1 MHVTRQ
7 AFITSCSNIIL
18 TYLLIYSVV
27 DLVWLPDLDLSGFLP
42 RRGGVR
48 PAWMGWEKCSLPL
61 MHGDQSITTQRHD
74 GIYFVV
80 VVRLVNAHSNKL
92 KFIIFRQ
99 LIANAYPEPIN

>member
-27 DLVWLPDLDLSGFLP
+27 DLVLLPDLDLSGFLP

-48 PAWMGWEKCSLPL
+48 PAWMGWEKCTLGWGSN
-61 MHGDQSITTQRHD
+61 
-74 GIYFVV
+74 
-80 VVRLVNAHSNKL
+80 LVPPPHA
-92 KFIIFRQ
+92 RC
-99 LIANAYPEPIN
+99 PIHNDAAT